1 MAEIR
6 AISIDLDNT
15 LWDVVPVIEKAERNS
30 YQILSERYPRII
42 ERNSFEDILDLREHL
57 FDSLPNVRH
66 DLTELRRQVYISLL
80 DQAGYDTGDAEEL
93 LSLFLI
99 DRNKVD
105 LYPDVIPAL
114 ETLSRKFRLV
124 TLSDGNSDLSKIR
137 IRKYFDGCVY
147 AADVGFMKPHQAG
160 FLKVCEIAGT
170 NPSETLHIGDHPVS
184 DVNGAR
190 LAGLRSMWIRRNE
203 EQWEHPFLPDYS
215 IVSMAEAVDRLC

>member
-15 LWDVVPVIEKAERNS
+15 LWDVVPVIEKAERSS
-30 YQILSERYPRII
+30 YQILSERYPKII
-42 ERNSFEDILDLREHL
+42 EQNSFEDILDLRERL

-66 DLTELRRQVYISLL
+66 DLTELRRQVYIYLL

-99 DRNKVD
+99 DRNNVD
-105 LYPDVIPAL
+105 LYPDVVPAL

-124 TLSDGNSDLSKIR
+124 TLSDGNSDLSKIG

>member
-6 AISIDLDNT
+6 AISVDLDNT

-30 YQILSERYPRII
+30 YQFLSERYPRIT
-42 ERNSFEDILDLREHL
+42 EQNSFEEILDLREHL

-66 DLTELRRQVYISLL
+66 DLTELRRQVYIYLL
-80 DQAGYDTGDAEEL
+80 DKAGYDTGDTEEL

-99 DRNKVD
+99 DRNNVD

-124 TLSDGNSDLSKIR
+124 TLSDGNSDLSKIG
-137 IRKYFDGCVY
+137 IRKFFDGCVY
-147 AADVGFMKPHQAG
+147 ASDVGFMKPHQAG

-170 NPSETLHIGDHPVS
+170 DPSETLHIGDHPDS

-190 LAGLRSMWIRRNE
+190 LAGFQSMWIRRNGE
-203 EQWEHPFLPDYS
+203 HWEHPFLPDYS
-215 IVSMAEAVDRLC
+215 IVSMTEAVEKLC